1 MATAQEIINH
11 LRAPDQRGMGRI
23 EAAENGADNIDRLSS
38 LDRVAET
45 VRVWDSTIIP
55 GNLQTPAYSGAVIA
69 AAHTKLPG
77 YEVRRRVL
85 LKDQRAKTF
94 LRRTFDES
102 LRGAW
107 FVLGERA
114 VTQCINMQDEGNMHA
129 SQLRHLLML
138 SAHEKI
144 VVQVMPDGVV
154 TPGLADQFALYGL
167 DEDHRVGYVETIMG
181 SWYSTRLDDV
191 AKLHSTFSDIA
202 REAMSP
208 ESTRRFIRE
217 VLGSWRS
224 RKKASPEHMEESGSS
239 SAPSVERATT
249 ALESQERGPAQGW
262 RREP

>member
-1 MATAQEIINH
+1 MATAHEIINH

-23 EAAENGADNIDRLSS
+23 ETAETGPSNIDRLSA
-38 LDRVAET
+38 LDATAET
-45 VRVWDSTIIP
+45 IRVWDSTIIP
-55 GNLQTPAYSGAVIA
+55 GNLQTPAYSGAVIQ
-69 AAHTKLPG
+69 AAHPKLPH

-94 LRRTFDES
+94 LRRTFDEN
-102 LRGAW
+102 LKAAW

-114 VTQCINMQDEGNMHA
+114 VTQCINMQDQGDMHA
-129 SQLRHLLML
+129 SQLRHVLTLA
-138 SAHEKI
+138 AHAKI
-144 VVQVMPDGVV
+144 VVQVLPDRVV
-154 TPGLADQFALYGL
+154 TPGLADQFTLYGL
-167 DEDHRVGYVETIMG
+167 DEDQRVGYVETIMG

-224 RKKASPEHMEESGSS
+224 AKKKSPDSTEEPRSS
-239 SAPSVERATT
+239 SAASVDRVTN
-249 ALESQERGPAQGW
+249 ALESQERGAAQPW